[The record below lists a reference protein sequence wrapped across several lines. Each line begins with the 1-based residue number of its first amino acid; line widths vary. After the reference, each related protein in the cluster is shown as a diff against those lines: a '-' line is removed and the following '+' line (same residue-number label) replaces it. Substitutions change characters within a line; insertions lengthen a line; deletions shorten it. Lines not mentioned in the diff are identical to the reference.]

1 MAPRNAR
8 NNFYILG
15 SGSGNGNAGTQGMSE
30 WIGLSLSRKCVDLD
44 GVWTKCLISVG
55 ITLLLVPSIF
65 AIDGEIYIFWVIL
78 LTTCLSVQ
86 VPNLS
91 KKGSFVCLI
100 SETVRLNLNL
110 EIRIISVELYCLEVL
125 IVKRNAEYILALL

>member
-15 SGSGNGNAGTQGMSE
+15 SGSGNGNAGTKGMSE
-30 WIGLSLSRKCVDLD
+30 WIGLSLCRKCVDLD

-65 AIDGEIYIFWVIL
+65 AIDGEIYF
-78 LTTCLSVQ
+78 
-86 VPNLS
+86 
-91 KKGSFVCLI
+91 G
-100 SETVRLNLNL
+100 
-110 EIRIISVELYCLEVL
+110 
-125 IVKRNAEYILALL
+125 

>member
-30 WIGLSLSRKCVDLD
+30 WIGLSLCRKCVDLD

-65 AIDGEIYIFWVIL
+65 AIDGEICFWVIL

-91 KKGSFVCLI
+91 TKVLLFVSFLKL
-100 SETVRLNLNL
+100 RLNSESFQMN
-110 EIRIISVELYCLEVL
+110 Y
-125 IVKRNAEYILALL
+125 IV

>member
-15 SGSGNGNAGTQGMSE
+15 SGSGNGNAGTKGMSE
-30 WIGLSLSRKCVDLD
+30 WIGLSLCRKCVDLD

-65 AIDGEIYIFWVIL
+65 AIDGEIYIYILFICYFVDNLFECPDIKPFQKKEKKVIL
-78 LTTCLSVQ
+78 
-86 VPNLS
+86 
-91 KKGSFVCLI
+91 FV
-100 SETVRLNLNL
+100 
-110 EIRIISVELYCLEVL
+110 
-125 IVKRNAEYILALL
+125 